1 MTRSAQ
7 RTRTRTGAAALVLA
21 LGLTACA
28 PEIPTPDPEA
38 PPVAARPVLAPERV
52 KAVLADVGTA
62 LEQAS
67 TELDRDAV
75 DARLTG
81 PARKIRR
88 TELLV
93 AEVLETTEYVTQL
106 PTATKSVMVS
116 TAETWPRVVLA
127 VSEQPELQT
136 ERLLVLEQPSA
147 RAQYQLWAWVRLF
160 PNVEL
165 PAFAA
170 AATGSAQAAADA
182 EGYVMTPDA
191 AVAAYADVLSKG
203 SKSEHAELFADD
215 PFRQQIAQIKK
226 LQNEA
231 LEAADGKQ
239 TLTFSAVPGSVRALE
254 TVDGGVVVVGEM
266 TALEDRVAEKGA
278 TIAPG
283 SRIEKAL
290 ARKLK
295 LKNEMSI
302 SYTSTVALYL
312 PVEGTDEAP
321 VVLGVEHVAT
331 AADIPS

>member
-1 MTRSAQ
+1 MTRSALRA
-7 RTRTRTGAAALVLA
+7 RTRAGAAVVVLS

-28 PEIPTPDPEA
+28 PELPTPDPEA
-38 PPVAARPVLAPERV
+38 PPVAARPVLAPEQV
-52 KAVLADVGTA
+52 EAVLDDVGTA
-62 LEQAS
+62 LEEAAA
-67 TELDRDAV
+67 ELERDAV
-75 DARLTG
+75 DDRLTG

-93 AEVLETTEYVTQL
+93 AEELDTTEYVTQL
-106 PTATKSVMVS
+106 PTETKSVMIS
-116 TAETWPRVVLA
+116 TAESWPRIVLA

-136 ERLLVLEQPSA
+136 ERLLALEQPSA
-147 RAQYQLWAWVRLF
+147 RAPYQLWAWVRLF

-170 AATGSAQAAADA
+170 PTTGSPQVAADA
-182 EGYVMTPDA
+182 EGYLMTPDA

-203 SKSEHAELFADD
+203 SKSDHAELFAED

-226 LQNEA
+226 LQNNA
-231 LEAADGKQ
+231 LDAADGKQ
-239 TLTFSAVPGSVRALE
+239 TMTFSAVPGSVRALE

-278 TIAPG
+278 KIAPG

-290 ARKLK
+290 ARNLTV
-295 LKNEMSI
+295 KNEMSI
-302 SYTSTVALYL
+302 SYTSAVALYL
-312 PVEGTDEAP
+312 PADDAGETP

-331 AADIPS
+331 SADIPS